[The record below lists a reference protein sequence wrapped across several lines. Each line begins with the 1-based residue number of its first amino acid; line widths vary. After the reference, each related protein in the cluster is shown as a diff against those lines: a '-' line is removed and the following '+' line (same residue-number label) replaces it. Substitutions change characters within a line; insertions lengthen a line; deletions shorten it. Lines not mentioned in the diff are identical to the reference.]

1 MGLFFFI
8 LLSFYYLIKPHIQ
21 PNPNRHVYQQH
32 QRVIQIVHRDYREC
46 TERGRHDLNVYQG
59 STGREAHRQKLM
71 MDVCLVRQEGVL
83 PVPEAAKDDTDYIQ
97 AWDHQDT
104 EGYQDGSAVC
114 RLRVHTILYR
124 KET

>member
-1 MGLFFFI
+1 MLFYFVI
-8 LLSFYYLIKPHIQ
+8 SLLDNPVKPQIQ

-32 QRVIQIVHRDYREC
+32 QRVIQIVHCDYRKG

-97 AWDHQDT
+97 AGDHQDA
-104 EGYQDGSAVC
+104 EGYQDGRVVC
-114 RLRVHTILYR
+114 RLRMHTILYR

>member
-8 LLSFYYLIKPHIQ
+8 LLSFYHLIKPHIQ
-21 PNPNRHVYQQH
+21 SNPNRHVYQQH
-32 QRVIQIVHRDYREC
+32 QRVIQIVHCGYRKG
-46 TERGRHDLNVYQG
+46 TERSRHDLNVYQG
-59 STGREAHRQKLM
+59 STGREAHRQELM

-83 PVPEAAKDDTDYIQ
+83 PVPKAAKDDADDIQ
-97 AWDHQDT
+97 AGDHQDA